1 MTDSDIL
8 RAFESLGDNCEFGL
22 VQSSLGV
29 EQLGFFRFNSVS
41 ADALLHAIESDF
53 ADFENPNGLEIEIAC
68 NDELIVHIPGYGFR
82 YHTFYWR
89 GDVDIDRLRRQQT
102 TVVRFLA
109 RKFRED
115 LRAAEKIFVWKS
127 AASSSEEMAA
137 LHAALRRYGD
147 ATLLWVTLKDDTK
160 CAGEVELLGPGLLKG
175 HIDRFSAY
183 KDASA
188 ASFAWFDICR
198 GAHAIWR
205 GFDASERHRNA
216 GLAAER
222 YRITPLDELA
232 SGFVVGAYPNKQ
244 DALRFV
250 VLHDAIVRGDNG
262 TVTVGDAAVAET
274 LVQTPDGAL
283 EGQLQLSAAHF
294 MLPEVP
300 VAPTVAAAYHLFG
313 GVGEDEERRLEAVI
327 ARFSTCV
334 YDSFAKQTLGQAAP
348 ILLFPDME
356 GFGLLSALRQLAP
369 RRVPRLAV
377 PANRAVR
384 VQRLCV
390 PYSRVA

>member
-1 MTDSDIL
+1 MTDSDKL

-41 ADALLHAIESDF
+41 AEALLRAIESDF

-68 NDELIVHIPGYGFR
+68 NDELIVYIPSYGFR
-82 YHTFYWR
+82 YHTFYRR
-89 GDVDIDRLRRQQT
+89 GDVDLDRLRLQQI

-115 LRAAEKIFVWKS
+115 LRAAEKIFVRKS
-127 AASSSEEMAA
+127 AASSFEEIAA
-137 LHAALRRYGD
+137 LHAALRRYGE

-160 CAGEVELLGPGLLKG
+160 CAGEVELLGPGLMKG
-175 HIDRFSAY
+175 HIDSFNAY

-205 GFDASERHRNA
+205 GSNASEQHRNA
-216 GLAAER
+216 ELTAQC
-222 YRITPLDELA
+222 YRIAPLDELA
-232 SGFVVGAYPNKQ
+232 SGFVVSADPDKQ
-244 DALRFV
+244 GALRFAI
-250 VLHDAIVRGDNG
+250 LHDAIVRGGNG
-262 TVTVGDAAVAET
+262 IVTVGDVAAAET
-274 LVQTPDGAL
+274 LAQTPDGV
-283 EGQLQLSAAHF
+283 
-294 MLPEVP
+294 PEAP
-300 VAPTVAAAYHLFG
+300 VALTVAAAYHLFG
-313 GVGEDEERRLEAVI
+313 GVGEDEERRREAVV

-334 YDSFAKQTLGQAAP
+334 YDTFAEQTLSHATP
-348 ILLFPDME
+348 VLLFPDME

-369 RRVPRLAV
+369 RRVPRLAL

-390 PYSRVA
+390 PYSCIA